1 MATYR
6 LAFLATVLLFLSGC
20 LEQSLPL
27 NVRFDRV
34 DGLKAGDAVVFRD
47 REVGRVDA
55 VEYTKAGVFVAQIHL
70 DADYRAAATTET
82 RFYLASD
89 PVQAGRQRIE
99 VEHPGGGQALSDGA
113 TVDGYSRGVLE
124 GVFPLGEIFKG
135 MGEGLREFR
144 DQMERFQ
151 RGLEKLP
158 NSEDA
163 KKLEEEWKR
172 FMEQL
177 DKAGRGA
184 EKELEPRLRE
194 LDKRFRQLEPKEP
207 AKPPAPQQ
215 PRRRRDGYD
224 I

>member
-6 LAFLATVLLFLSGC
+6 LAFLATFFLFLAGC
-20 LEQSLPL
+20 MEQSLQL

-34 DGLKAGDAVVFRD
+34 DGLKAGDPVVFRD
-47 REVGRVDA
+47 RSVGRVDA
-55 VEYTKAGVFVAQIHL
+55 VEYTRAGVFLVQIRI

-82 RFYLASD
+82 RFYLAAD
-89 PVQAGRQRIE
+89 PARLDRKRIE
-99 VEHPGGGQALSDGA
+99 VEHPGGGQPLVDGA

-124 GVFPLGEIFKG
+124 GVLPLGEIFKG

-144 DQMERFQ
+144 NQIEQFQ

-158 NSEDA
+158 NSEEA

-177 DKAGRGA
+177 DKAGKGA

-207 AKPPAPQQ
+207 PKPPVPQR
-215 PRRRRDGYD
+215 PRRRDGYE